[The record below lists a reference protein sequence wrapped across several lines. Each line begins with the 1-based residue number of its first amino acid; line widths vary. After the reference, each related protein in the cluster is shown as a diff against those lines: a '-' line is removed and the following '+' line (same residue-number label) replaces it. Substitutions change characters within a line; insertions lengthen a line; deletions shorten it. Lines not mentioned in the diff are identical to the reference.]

1 MIHLYCGDGKGK
13 TTAAAGLALRAAG
26 NGMHVLFVQFL
37 KGRESGERKMLE
49 KIPEVTVMGGNL
61 GEKFTFQMTREE
73 REQASY
79 RNVLLLDSAFRRAG
93 EEKAELLILD
103 EAVTAVERD
112 IIPSG
117 MLRDGIERYRHAFE
131 IVLTGSVPEEWMVEA
146 ADYVTD
152 MEKIRHPYD
161 RGIAARK
168 GIEY

>member
-1 MIHLYCGDGKGK
+1 
-13 TTAAAGLALRAAG
+13 
-26 NGMHVLFVQFL
+26 
-37 KGRESGERKMLE
+37 MLE

-73 REQASY
+73 REQAAY
-79 RNVLLLDSAFRRAG
+79 RNVLLLESAFRRAG

>member
-1 MIHLYCGDGKGK
+1 MVHLYCGDGKGK
-13 TTAAAGLALRAAG
+13 PTAAAGLALRAAG

-49 KIPEVTVMGGNL
+49 SIPGVTVMGGDL
-61 GEKFTFQMTREE
+61 GEKFTFQMTRDE
-73 REQASY
+73 REQAAY
-79 RNVLLLDSAFRRAG
+79 RNVLLLESAFRRAA
-93 EEKAELLILD
+93 EEQVQLLVLD

-112 IIPSG
+112 IIPAG
-117 MLRDGIERYRHAFE
+117 MLRDNIEKYRHSFE
-131 IVLTGSVPEEWMVEA
+131 IVLTGSLPEEWMVEA

-161 RGIAARK
+161 RGISARK

>member
-1 MIHLYCGDGKGK
+1 
-13 TTAAAGLALRAAG
+13 
-26 NGMHVLFVQFL
+26 
-37 KGRESGERKMLE
+37 
-49 KIPEVTVMGGNL
+49 MGGNL

-73 REQASY
+73 REQAAY
-79 RNVLLLDSAFRRAG
+79 RNVLLLESAFRRAG

-117 MLRDGIERYRHAFE
+117 MLRDGIERYRHVFE

-152 MEKIRHPYD
+152 KEKIRHPYD